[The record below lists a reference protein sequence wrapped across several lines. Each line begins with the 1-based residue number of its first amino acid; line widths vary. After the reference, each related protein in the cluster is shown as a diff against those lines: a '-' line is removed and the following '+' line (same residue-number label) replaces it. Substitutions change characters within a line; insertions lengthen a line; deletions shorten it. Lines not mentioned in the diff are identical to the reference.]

1 MRALLIVELAHE
13 GRDQLKQQRRC
24 AREHGYPFKCETP
37 STHRRVFSKAMLGRP
52 IQFFL
57 LRMEQFWVLV
67 LGTKIGT
74 SFGTGNRQLLKA
86 SANPR
91 PPRGSKNDTKIG
103 YQKNGP

>member
-1 MRALLIVELAHE
+1 M
-13 GRDQLKQQRRC
+13 
-24 AREHGYPFKCETP
+24 
-37 STHRRVFSKAMLGRP
+37 FSKAMLGRP
-52 IQFFL
+52 IQFLL

-91 PPRGSKNDTKIG
+91 PPRWSKNGTKTG
-103 YQKNGP
+103 YQKMPQIIGFRSRLVRFSAQQKHCIRARSQHT